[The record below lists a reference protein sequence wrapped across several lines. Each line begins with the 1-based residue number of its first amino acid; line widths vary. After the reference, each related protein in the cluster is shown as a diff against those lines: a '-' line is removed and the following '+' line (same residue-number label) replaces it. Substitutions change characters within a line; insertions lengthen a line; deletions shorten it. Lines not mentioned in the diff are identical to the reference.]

1 MSANDAEQWALR
13 RVKRKNY
20 FICACFC
27 LASILLQRVALGAFT
42 PVLVLTMLAL
52 GASFVVLGVAMGAG
66 WLSVRI
72 LGGVTSTI
80 SILALSLFIHDT
92 GGPSS
97 PYFPLLPAFPLLIA
111 MFTPDSRLPTV
122 LASGLMVG
130 AVLVLEVLA
139 GLPARSIALQVSN
152 YSLLG
157 VTAYFGARTYR
168 RMRNAERAAQQA
180 RLVALEQLA
189 ESEHQRVSA
198 EQQRTRELEEK
209 NLALAAA
216 LTQLHET
223 QRQLVTQEKLASM
236 GILTAGIAHEL
247 KNPLNFV
254 KNFAETSR
262 ELIDELLDAAKATP
276 QGQAAGT
283 DVQTL
288 GMLRDNVG
296 RIIEHGQRANR
307 IIDGMLLHTRNAS
320 ASWTRAELNAIVARS
335 VELAVQGLRARAPDM
350 SLHLEAEYDAE
361 VGEVELVVGDVSRV
375 MVNLVENAVYAMA
388 QKRQAQGASYTP
400 ALSVRTRNLGPCVEL
415 RIHDNGSG
423 IPSHLLDKIWNPFF
437 TTKPPGEGTG
447 LGLSISH
454 DIITQGHK
462 GQMRVESTEGVSTE
476 IIITLPRNSRP
487 DQGPAL
493 TRAC

>member
-1 MSANDAEQWALR
+1 MSENDAEQWALR

-20 FICACFC
+20 FICASFC
-27 LASILLQRVALGAFT
+27 LVSILLQRATMGVFT

-52 GASFVVLGVAMGAG
+52 GASFVVLGVVMGAG
-66 WLSVRI
+66 WLSIRI

-80 SILALSLFIHDT
+80 SIMALTVFIHAT

-111 MFTPDSRLPTV
+111 MFTPDSRLPTI

-130 AVLVLEVLA
+130 TVLVLEVLA
-139 GLPARSIALQVSN
+139 GLPVRSIALQVSN
-152 YSLLG
+152 YALLG

-189 ESEHQRVSA
+189 ESEHHRVSA
-198 EQQRTRELEEK
+198 ERQRTRELQEK
-209 NLALAAA
+209 NEALAAVI
-216 LTQLHET
+216 TQLHET
-223 QRQLVTQEKLASM
+223 QRQLVIQEKLASM

-254 KNFAETSR
+254 TNFAETSR
-262 ELIDELLDAAKATP
+262 ELIDELLDAANATP
-276 QGQAAGT
+276 QGKAAGT
-283 DVQTL
+283 DVLTL
-288 GMLRDNVG
+288 GMLRDSVG
-296 RIIEHGQRANR
+296 RILEHGQRANR
-307 IIDGMLLHTRNAS
+307 IIEGMLLHARHAP
-320 ASWTRAELNAIVARS
+320 ASWTRAELNSVVARG
-335 VELAVQGLRARAPDM
+335 VELAMQGLRARAPGM
-350 SLHLEAEYDAE
+350 SFHIEAEYDAE
-361 VGEVELVVGDVSRV
+361 VGEVELVVSDVSRV
-375 MVNLVENAVYAMA
+375 MVNLIENAVYAMA
-388 QKRQAQGASYTP
+388 QKRQTQGASYLP
-400 ALSVRTRNLGPCVEL
+400 ALTIRTRNLGPCVEL

-423 IPSHLLDKIWNPFF
+423 IPSHLLDKIWSPFF

-447 LGLSISH
+447 LGLSISY

-462 GQMRVESTEGVSTE
+462 GQMRIESTEGESTE
-476 IIITLPRNSRP
+476 ILITLPRNSRP